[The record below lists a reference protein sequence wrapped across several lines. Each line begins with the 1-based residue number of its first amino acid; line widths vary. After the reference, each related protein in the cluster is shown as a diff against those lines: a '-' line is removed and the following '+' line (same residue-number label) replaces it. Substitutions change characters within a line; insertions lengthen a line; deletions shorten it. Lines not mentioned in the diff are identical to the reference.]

1 MAHPLLS
8 VAGHTVLITGA
19 SRGIGRALAI
29 GYAEAG
35 ATVLCLA
42 RPSEAL
48 FSLIE
53 SLHAQGHQAH
63 AVPADLTTLS
73 CAEILEDLPA
83 LNAVIHAAGLA
94 RHRPFGEMTR
104 DDYAAV
110 MALYVVAPMFL
121 THVISQRCI
130 STNTPG
136 SVVFISSQLAHVGAA
151 ERALYCGSKAALE
164 GITRGLAIELA
175 PHGIRVNTLC
185 PTFTL
190 TEMTASALA
199 DPAFKAAVI
208 GRIPLGRLGE
218 PSDYLG
224 ACVLLTSP
232 AGQMI
237 TGSSLRVDGGW
248 TAQ

>member
-48 FSLIE
+48 LSLIE
-53 SLHAQGHQAH
+53 SLHAQGYDAQAI
-63 AVPADLTTLS
+63 PADLTTMD
-73 CAEILEDLPA
+73 CAEIVDGLPTF
-83 LNAVIHAAGLA
+83 NAVIHAAGLA
-94 RHRPFGEMTR
+94 RHRPFGDMTR

-110 MALYVVAPMFL
+110 MTVNVEAPMFL
-121 THVISQRCI
+121 TQAISQRWI
-130 STNTPG
+130 ATNTRG
-136 SVVFISSQLAHVGAA
+136 SVVFISSQLAHVGAS
-151 ERALYCGSKAALE
+151 ERALYCGSKAALD
-164 GITRGLAIELA
+164 GMTRALAIELA
-175 PHGIRVNTLC
+175 PHGIRVNTIC

-190 TEMTASALA
+190 TDMTASALA
-199 DPAFKAAVI
+199 NPAVKTAVI
-208 GRIPLGRLGE
+208 ERIPLGRLGE
-218 PSDYLG
+218 PSDYVG
-224 ACVLLTSP
+224 ACLLLTSA

-237 TGSSLRVDGGW
+237 TGTSLRVDGGW